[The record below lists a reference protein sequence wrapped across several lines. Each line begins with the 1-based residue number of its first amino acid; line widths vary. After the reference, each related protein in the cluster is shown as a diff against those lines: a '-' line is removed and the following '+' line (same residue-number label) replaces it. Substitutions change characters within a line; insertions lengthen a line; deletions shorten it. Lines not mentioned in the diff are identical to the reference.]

1 MRKLLVIMLVV
12 SLSAVMLTGCTNSAE
27 NVEDTGSEQIATEE
41 ESQVISEEE
50 SEVVS
55 GEVSETES
63 ENSSEEVSEEVIV
76 DYSAENIMALC
87 DKLEE
92 KYPIENPDHIRATMI
107 MANLDHISEEDL
119 EVLFSTYGYD
129 YAKLETLFIE
139 YLDVLY
145 TSVFAGFR
153 VSQGVLDQEVIDQA
167 DFLERMPITE
177 VVLEAEDME
186 LAEYCYSVLVGEVS
200 RNGVDPDEMNKK
212 FEEVFYSDEC
222 SFADAVAIN
231 YTCGGLYGS
240 EFYSNISVYEKFNI
254 TK

>member
-1 MRKLLVIMLVV
+1 MSVSSKLF
-12 SLSAVMLTGCTNSAE
+12 
-27 NVEDTGSEQIATEE
+27 
-41 ESQVISEEE
+41 SQLNCSCI
-50 SEVVS
+50 
-55 GEVSETES
+55 
-63 ENSSEEVSEEVIV
+63 
-76 DYSAENIMALC
+76 
-87 DKLEE
+87 K
-92 KYPIENPDHIRATMI
+92 
-107 MANLDHISEEDL
+107 EDL

-186 LAEYCYSVLVGEVS
+186 LAEYCYSVLEDYVS
-200 RNGVDPDEMNKK
+200 GNGINTDEMFDR
-212 FEEVFYSDEC
+212 FEEVFYSNDC
-222 SFADAVAIN
+222 SFAEAVSIN
-231 YTCGGLYGS
+231 YTGGGLYGS
-240 EFYSNISVYEKFNI
+240 EFYYESANIYTKFNI

>member
-12 SLSAVMLTGCTNSAE
+12 SLSVVMLTGCTNSAE
-27 NVEDTGSEQIATEE
+27 NVEDTGSEQIGTEE
-41 ESQVISEEE
+41 ESQVVTEE
-50 SEVVS
+50 SEVA
-55 GEVSETES
+55 SEEIS
-63 ENSSEEVSEEVIV
+63 EESSEEVAEVTV

-92 KYPIENPDHIRATMI
+92 KYPVENPDHIRATMI

-145 TSVFAGFR
+145 TSVSAGFR

-186 LAEYCYSVLVGEVS
+186 FAEYCYSVLEDQEAG
-200 RNGVDPDEMNKK
+200 NGINADEMNKK
-212 FEEVFYSDEC
+212 FEEVFYSVDC
-222 SFADAVAIN
+222 SFAEAVSIN
-231 YTCGGLYGS
+231 YTFCALYGS
-240 EFYSNISVYEKFNI
+240 ERYSYISVYEKFNI

>member
-12 SLSAVMLTGCTNSAE
+12 SLSVVMLTGCTNSTE
-27 NVEDTGSEQIATEE
+27 NVEDIGSEQIATEE
-41 ESQVISEEE
+41 ESQVVTEE
-50 SEVVS
+50 SEVA
-55 GEVSETES
+55 SEEIS
-63 ENSSEEVSEEVIV
+63 EESSEEVAEVTV

-129 YAKLETLFIE
+129 YTKLETLFIE

-145 TSVFAGFR
+145 TSVNAGFR

-186 LAEYCYSVLVGEVS
+186 LAEYCYSVLEDQEAG
-200 RNGVDPDEMNKK
+200 NGIYADEMNKK
-212 FEEVFYSDEC
+212 FEEVFYSVDC

-231 YTCGGLYGS
+231 YTCGGLWGS